1 MSFSLP
7 WAARSSWAARDQRI
21 EPPLWRRSSEFLY
34 VAPMQAEHS
43 DVTVLLRAWQDG
55 DAQAH
60 QDLIGILYEELRQIA
75 RRHLRDEASGHT
87 INTTALVH
95 EAYLELVDSKG
106 LRPQDRA
113 HFLGAASRVMR
124 HVLIDHAR
132 ARSATKR
139 GGDRVRVPLDDVI
152 GSVAGWQPDLLDLDR
167 ALVRLADHDE
177 RMARIVEC
185 RFFGGMTLEE
195 TAEAIEVAPRT
206 VRRSWT
212 RARAY
217 LFRELSD
224 GPSPGEESGHP
235 RPTDGPKRR

>member
-1 MSFSLP
+1 M
-7 WAARSSWAARDQRI
+7 
-21 EPPLWRRSSEFLY
+21 
-34 VAPMQAEHS
+34 
-43 DVTVLLRAWQDG
+43 
-55 DAQAH
+55 
-60 QDLIGILYEELRQIA
+60 
-75 RRHLRDEASGHT
+75 
-87 INTTALVH
+87 
-95 EAYLELVDSKG
+95 
-106 LRPQDRA
+106 
-113 HFLGAASRVMR
+113 
-124 HVLIDHAR
+124 
-132 ARSATKR
+132 
-139 GGDRVRVPLDDVI
+139 
-152 GSVAGWQPDLLDLDR
+152 AGWQPDLLDLDR